1 MIKIGCCGF
10 PVKKQ
15 RYFEHFDV
23 IEIQRTF
30 YNLPKIETVLKW
42 RDEAPNGFEF
52 TMKAWQLITHSPKSP
67 TYKKAGLQVSEECRE
82 KYGFFRPTGEVF
94 EAWRRTREIGRTFG
108 ARIIIFQSPASFKPT
123 TENIENLKDFF
134 KTIDRHDFLMVWEP
148 RGKWDDQDIIVLCR
162 ELNLIHCV
170 DPFEGEPLHGEI
182 NYFRLHGGPGY
193 RHKYSKEE
201 LLWLKEKCSGHKVT
215 YCMFNNI
222 AMFDDALRFK
232 ELLAV

>member
-1 MIKIGCCGF
+1 MIKVGCCGF

-42 RDEAPNGFEF
+42 RGEAPNGFEF
-52 TMKAWQLITHSPKSP
+52 TLKAWQLITHPSKSP
-67 TYKKAGLQVSEECRE
+67 TYKKAGLQVSEECGG

-94 EAWRRTREIGRTFG
+94 EAWRKTKEIGRALS
-108 ARIIIFQSPASFKPT
+108 ARIILFQCPASFKPT
-123 TENIENLKDFF
+123 TENIKNLKNFF

-148 RGKWDDQDIIVLCR
+148 RGEWDDRDIIALCR

-170 DPFEGEPLHGEI
+170 DPFEGESLHGEI
-182 NYFRLHGGPGY
+182 KYFRLHGGPGY

-201 LLWLKEKCSGHKVT
+201 LLWLKEKCSRHKVT

-222 AMFDDALRFK
+222 VMFDDALRFK
-232 ELLAV
+232 EILTV